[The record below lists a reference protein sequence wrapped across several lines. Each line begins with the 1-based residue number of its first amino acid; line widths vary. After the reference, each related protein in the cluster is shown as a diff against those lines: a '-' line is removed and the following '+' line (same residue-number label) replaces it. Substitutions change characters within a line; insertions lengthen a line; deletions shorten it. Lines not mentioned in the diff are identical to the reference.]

1 MKWYSYIGY
10 FFAGMLLANVVPH
23 FVMGITGQEFQTPFA
38 NPSSPT
44 ANVLWG
50 FLNLIAGY
58 IIIIALGGLDLKF
71 NMKTAV
77 TALGALTL
85 AIMLSF
91 AFA

>member
-10 FFAGMLLANVVPH
+10 FFAGMLLVNAVPH

-50 FLNLIAGY
+50 FLNLIVGY
-58 IIIIALGGLDLKF
+58 IIIAALGGLDLKF